1 MKPDFRIATTALL
14 TTVLALASACGDD
27 DTGTS
32 GGSDGTAGS
41 TGATAGS
48 TGATVGTTDGTSVG
62 TASASGGSTSMGSS
76 GGTAGTTG
84 GVTEVLLY
92 GDVRDYISDQPI
104 PGVDI
109 YAFDDPN
116 LSTTADDMGIYQL
129 GPFAPNTDHFIV
141 LPDDMD
147 YWGAIIPVSIGNE
160 AMQQQPLSKISR
172 SFVQSQQDLL
182 MDQMPAPHD
191 PTTAFLLVRVLQ
203 NSAIMEGNVTIE
215 LSPPPAPDTYYAPDP
230 DGKPI
235 LNSNE
240 AQWGLLPVVVYFNVE
255 PMAPGSYT
263 ITATHPVRDC
273 TVKYPDFPTVGAHM
287 TLVDVDCPPPG

>member
-1 MKPDFRIATTALL
+1 MHTLVRSLHRPLLATFFLL
-14 TTVLALASACGDD
+14 GAACGDD
-27 DTGTS
+27 AQTSSGSDSATGTA
-32 GGSDGTAGS
+32 GTGSTSAGS
-41 TGATAGS
+41 TGGS
-48 TGATVGTTDGTSVG
+48 GTVSAG
-62 TASASGGSTSMGSS
+62 TASASGGATDGSA
-76 GGTAGTTG
+76 GTAGTTG

-104 PGVDI
+104 PNVEI
-109 YAFDDPN
+109 SVFDDPN
-116 LSTTADDMGIYQL
+116 LTTTADDMGVYQL
-129 GPFAPNTDHFIV
+129 GPFAPNTDHFLV

-147 YWGAIIPVSIGNE
+147 YWGAVIPVAIGNE
-160 AMQQQPLSKISR
+160 AMQEQPLSKISR
-172 SFVQSQQDLL
+172 DFVQAQQDLL

-215 LSPPPAPDTYYAPDP
+215 LSPPPAPDTFYAPDP

-240 AQWGLLPVVVYFNVE
+240 AQWGLLPVVVYFNVA
-255 PMAPGSYT
+255 PMNPGDYT

-273 TVKYPDFPTVGAHM
+273 TVVFPEFPTIGAHM
-287 TLVDVDCPPPG
+287 TLVDVDCPPKG